1 MLLQTLINDCHR
13 FRGFKYTEVKL
24 KREEKKLEIRME
36 AKKQSKG
43 RCHVCGKKSSTY
55 DHQGERWYKFIPIW
69 GYQVSLRYRP
79 RRVSCKDHGVK
90 IEEIPWG
97 IGKRPI
103 AKALAIMVSDWAKV
117 LPWKEVGNRFRLSW
131 DCIFESVK
139 YVVKYGLEQRNLDRV
154 KAIGIDEVYIQK
166 KGRQFVTLVYEITNG
181 TKRLLWIGQN
191 RNSKTLLRFFRMMG
205 KERYKN
211 IKVVSS
217 DMWGA
222 YLKVIKKKLPKAI
235 HVLDRFHIMKKF
247 NEAID
252 ETRRKEVLKQYKKN
266 PNILKNTRWLFLKK
280 PDNLTEVQEM
290 NLRSLVSLNLKT
302 YRAYLLREAFQ
313 YFWKS
318 STVLLGEIVLNVW
331 IKMAMK
337 SRIEPMIKV
346 SKMLERH
353 RDHLLNWFRLEPR
366 VSNGVVEGFNNKVKV
381 VMRRS
386 YGFRTYA
393 ALEIALY
400 HSLGNLPSPPLT
412 HTFF

>member
-1 MLLQTLINDCHR
+1 M
-13 FRGFKYTEVKL
+13 
-24 KREEKKLEIRME
+24 
-36 AKKQSKG
+36 
-43 RCHVCGKKSSTY
+43 
-55 DHQGERWYKFIPIW
+55 
-69 GYQVSLRYRP
+69 
-79 RRVSCKDHGVK
+79 
-90 IEEIPWG
+90 
-97 IGKRPI
+97 
-103 AKALAIMVSDWAKV
+103 
-117 LPWKEVGNRFRLSW
+117 GNRFRLSW

-346 SKMLERH
+346 AKMLERH